1 MPNIIWA
8 YFYNDFCKDSFSL
21 FNIKRMQERDFLK
34 EENMWCKSCINR
46 TYIHTLIDSSKTNN
60 TRRTKA
66 RTELKGERTVFDRN
80 DLRCAKNLRG
90 EGRST
95 TTFAQQGK
103 GCEMLPLRGW
113 PCHCLPPAEYFFYDM
128 SPPPLS
134 VLHVVTNKLHFAGS
148 LLYFITY
155 KCVLNVLSIENA
167 TAPINECKSYIKRNM
182 TLMQDMWA

>member
-8 YFYNDFCKDSFSL
+8 YFYNDFCKDTFSL

-34 EENMWCKSCINR
+34 EGNMWCKSCINR

-148 LLYFITY
+148 LLYFITHCTCT
-155 KCVLNVLSIENA
+155 KTEFSLTNSPTPPLNVN
-167 TAPINECKSYIKRNM
+167 INISH
-182 TLMQDMWA
+182 T